1 MKDEAFAFVKKLMEP
16 PLHTES
22 VIAQGSIVTRTD
34 AAADEAYTSLP
45 FRTEA
50 TDLLEGA
57 FFRPQNEQ
65 YSVVTN
71 NIQTM
76 VEAVVSGSTPE
87 DAMNQYA
94 MDVARVVG
102 DDNVV
107 EK

>member
-1 MKDEAFAFVKKLMEP
+1 M
-16 PLHTES
+16 
-22 VIAQGSIVTRTD
+22 
-34 AAADEAYTSLP
+34 
-45 FRTEA
+45 
-50 TDLLEGA
+50 
-57 FFRPQNEQ
+57 
-65 YSVVTN
+65 TN